1 MTSKKMG
8 VILPF
13 KGQAN
18 GETVSSNVSL
28 TAASGQ
34 GTGKRSVAR
43 EESSAEINPETD
55 DREKLREY
63 LKEEAKTN
71 ENIFLNVYEALT
83 GPVEI
88 IYGASQLMETHVK
101 GAQPESYD
109 EKFVKSVN
117 SIKQNCFRM
126 TKLINNLADLSRIA
140 ANKYE
145 LDVCDINIV
154 EAAERI
160 VLGAAD
166 IVRDKDIEIIFD
178 TNVEEKT
185 ISCDID
191 KIKKVIL
198 NLLSNAVKCSNPG
211 SRIKATVAASDV
223 SVEIRVE
230 YCSGSDKS
238 IVDVPACLP
247 DGCRDEN
254 QSENAYNIELELS
267 KSIIEL
273 HGGSLLK
280 ESIEGRDCVFTV
292 ILPCKNN
299 ESIYYLYSTE
309 NGGDYDNLMTQINIE
324 FSDQVYSGW
333 N

>member
-8 VILPF
+8 VVLPF

-18 GETVSSNVSL
+18 GETISSNVSL
-28 TAASGQ
+28 TAVSGQ
-34 GTGKRSVAR
+34 GTGKRNVAR
-43 EESSAEINPETD
+43 EESSAGINPETGD
-55 DREKLREY
+55 KEKLWNY
-63 LKEEAKTN
+63 LKQEAESN
-71 ENIFLNVYEALT
+71 ESIFLNVYEALT

-126 TKLINNLADLSRIA
+126 TKLINNLVDLSRIA
-140 ANKYE
+140 ASQYE
-145 LDVCDINIV
+145 LDVCDVNIV

-160 VLGAAD
+160 VLGAKD
-166 IVRDKDIEIIFD
+166 VVRDKDIDIVFD

-211 SRIKATVAASDV
+211 SCIKAAVAASDV

-230 YCSGSDKS
+230 FGAGS
-238 IVDVPACLP
+238 CLP
-247 DGCRDEN
+247 DGCKAEN
-254 QSENAYNIELELS
+254 LNENAYNIELELS

-273 HGGSLLK
+273 HGGGLLR
-280 ESIEGRDCVFTV
+280 ESIEGQDCAFTV
-292 ILPCKNN
+292 ILPCKNK
-299 ESIYYLYSTE
+299 ESIYYLYRMES
-309 NGGDYDNLMTQINIE
+309 GIDYDNLMTQINIE